1 MQKEND
7 QVVINKVPALIQS
20 QSKASDLSLY
30 KYVLD
35 HTREL
40 EILARVRI
48 ETRQKYISGAYR
60 MQVTPEQGQFLAMM
74 VKSIGAT
81 KIIEV
86 GVFSGYSSIAMA
98 SALPEN
104 GLLVAIDINSEFMGV
119 AKNFWHQAGLE
130 SKIRKELGEAK
141 IILNRILSEEGE
153 GSYDFAFIDAD
164 KTGYADYYEKLIK
177 LLKTGGLI
185 IVDNILWGG
194 KVADPDIN
202 DEETVAI
209 REFLDQVYK
218 DDRIDLS
225 VVPIGDGIAI
235 CRKK

>member
-1 MQKEND
+1 MCW
-7 QVVINKVPALIQS
+7 I
-20 QSKASDLSLY
+20 
-30 KYVLD
+30 
-35 HTREL
+35 
-40 EILARVRI
+40 
-48 ETRQKYISGAYR
+48 
-60 MQVTPEQGQFLAMM
+60 TPENQ
-74 VKSIGAT
+74 K
-81 KIIEV
+81 
-86 GVFSGYSSIAMA
+86 
-98 SALPEN
+98 
-104 GLLVAIDINSEFMGV
+104 
-119 AKNFWHQAGLE
+119 FWQGLE